1 MISFITVKVPAY
13 KKIYKPIWVP
23 HKIPKWV
30 DYQVPVLK
38 QLWVS
43 VSIFYEFHFLIFN
56 LKFIPVTIETK
67 MGESWH
73 SR

>member
-1 MISFITVKVPAY
+1 MNLNTVKVPAW

-43 VSIFYEFHFLIFN
+43 VSDFKNEFF
-56 LKFIPVTIETK
+56 
-67 MGESWH
+67 GE
-73 SR
+73 R